1 MTRSRHHSTFS
12 ENRRPIGSRISG
24 RTDHRWQDH
33 VPRQTLKA
41 RPLANNTS
49 LQERRKSQALS
60 SPSDEPK
67 PLKPEVDQ
75 KPADHGLFSDES
87 KQIDFIDA
95 LVASPQ
101 LESTAASVPFMITQ
115 QQKERLRGL
124 GYPEQRIW
132 KMKPAEA
139 HAILKEGIK
148 VSCSDR
154 E

>member
-1 MTRSRHHSTFS
+1 MTKTESTSVGEQHVMPGADKVSRA
-12 ENRRPIGSRISG
+12 EIAKRRAA
-24 RTDHRWQDH
+24 Q
-33 VPRQTLKA
+33 
-41 RPLANNTS
+41 
-49 LQERRKSQALS
+49 
-60 SPSDEPK
+60 
-67 PLKPEVDQ
+67 PLKPEVGQ
-75 KPADHGLFSDES
+75 KPADHGLFSDEN

-101 LESTAASVPFMITQ
+101 VESTTASVSFMITQ

-124 GYPEQRIW
+124 GYSEERIW
-132 KMKPAEA
+132 KMKPEDA